1 MKWPSYG
8 ARRCEAETKRRCAIR
23 QGATMSLGNPYPQ
36 LQQLQYAKTKPKKK
50 AEDWLLASLT
60 LGDGAW
66 KKQTGEEK
74 REPW

>member
-1 MKWPSYG
+1 
-8 ARRCEAETKRRCAIR
+8 
-23 QGATMSLGNPYPQ
+23 MSLGNPYPQ